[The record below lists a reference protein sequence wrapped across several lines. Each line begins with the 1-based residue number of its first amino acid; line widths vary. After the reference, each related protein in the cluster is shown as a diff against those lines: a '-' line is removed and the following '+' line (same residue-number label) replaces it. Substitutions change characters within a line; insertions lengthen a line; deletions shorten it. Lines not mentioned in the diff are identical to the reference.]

1 MVFSLGGPGS
11 IPCQYVTFMVGK
23 VTMEQV
29 FIRVIWFASV
39 FSPVLRHTAVELRP
53 LPS

>member
-1 MVFSLGGPGS
+1 
-11 IPCQYVTFMVGK
+11 MVGI

-39 FSPVLRHTAVELRP
+39 FPPVLRHTAVELRP
-53 LPS
+53 LLS